1 MGLLDQ
7 LAGQMLGGN
16 TDSGANPMMGL
27 VKALIENTEGGL
39 PGLLSRLQGG
49 GLGDQ
54 VASWLG
60 QGQNEAVDADAL
72 SQAIG
77 PDMLAQVAS
86 RFGLSAPEAAN
97 GLAGS
102 LPQLVDMLS
111 PNGQVQDNSA
121 LLQQGLSALGGL
133 FGNR

>member
-72 SQAIG
+72 S
-77 PDMLAQVAS
+77 P
-86 RFGLSAPEAAN
+86 REA
-97 GLAGS
+97 LE
-102 LPQLVDMLS
+102 LIYRLRELLDT
-111 PNGQVQDNSA
+111 QD
-121 LLQQGLSALGGL
+121 
-133 FGNR
+133 